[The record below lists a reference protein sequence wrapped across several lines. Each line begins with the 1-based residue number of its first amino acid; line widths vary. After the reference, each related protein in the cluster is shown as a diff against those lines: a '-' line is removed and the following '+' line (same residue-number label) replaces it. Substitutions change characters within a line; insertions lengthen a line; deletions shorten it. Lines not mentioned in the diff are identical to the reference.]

1 MPNVTSSFM
10 VRSGGDW
17 HQIMAT
23 GMVLWG
29 GGLHGRCHHSG
40 CHHDEVGSAMVSATV
55 VGRLLAWWVSQ
66 W

>member
-29 GGLHGRCHHSG
+29 GSLHGR